1 MPAINPLAQTETYE
15 FPSHTIAT
23 LATGTNYTPELHR
36 AEVTTYFSL
45 KMEGAY
51 AVRAKEIIYQ
61 GEGIGFQVELR
72 GSDELEQFITSLEKA
87 AEVLRRQSGFV
98 REEK

>member
-1 MPAINPLAQTETYE
+1 MYSINPPAQTETFE

-51 AVRAKEIIYQ
+51 AIRAKEITRQ
-61 GEGIGFQVELR
+61 GEGIGFQIKLQ
-72 GSDELEQFITSLEKA
+72 GIDELEQFITSLEKA
-87 AEVLRRQSGFV
+87 AEVLRRQSGFLG
-98 REEK
+98 